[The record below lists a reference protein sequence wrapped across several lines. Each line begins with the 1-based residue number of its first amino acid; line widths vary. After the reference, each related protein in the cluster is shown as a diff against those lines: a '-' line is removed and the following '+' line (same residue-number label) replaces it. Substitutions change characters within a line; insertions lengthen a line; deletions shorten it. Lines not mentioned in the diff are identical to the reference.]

1 MVKPQDKILCGYLTN
16 YPSFLDGNA
25 HVHALEA
32 HKQYHSAIHT
42 NLMLESAGLCL
53 STEHPYIEGSPDAFV
68 MCDCYEKGV

>member
-1 MVKPQDKILCGYLTN
+1 M
-16 YPSFLDGNA
+16 
-25 HVHALEA
+25 HALEA

-68 MCDCYEKGV
+68 MCDCYGKGV